1 MTIYTSLNQFEI
13 TALKFQ
19 LVCYL
24 TIGWKWC
31 TWSKSRRTIVYL
43 YAMLWRN
50 LNGLSLRLF
59 PIKRVHR
66 RILPDGFCFY
76 YFVIVSA
83 DDSDRGVNKLF
94 VYLDLPP
101 ILKIVN
107 QFQDWHN
114 WSLRNLAVSLP
125 TLNFRQKL
133 PLFFQ

>member
-1 MTIYTSLNQFEI
+1 MVYMVKISSHNCI
-13 TALKFQ
+13 
-19 LVCYL
+19 LVCHVM
-24 TIGWKWC
+24 K
-31 TWSKSRRTIVYL
+31 K
-43 YAMLWRN
+43 

-107 QFQDWHN
+107 QFQD
-114 WSLRNLAVSLP
+114 
-125 TLNFRQKL
+125 
-133 PLFFQ
+133 